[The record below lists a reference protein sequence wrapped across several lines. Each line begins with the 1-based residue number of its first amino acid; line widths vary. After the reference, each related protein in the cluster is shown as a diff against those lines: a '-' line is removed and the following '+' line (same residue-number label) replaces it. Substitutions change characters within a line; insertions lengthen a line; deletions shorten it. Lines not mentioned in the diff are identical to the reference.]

1 MKKRWMKTVIDTSRQ
16 DMPALP
22 FQRAVRQAAK
32 TMPKP
37 VALKTA

>member
-22 FQRAVRQAAK
+22 FQRAVRHTLR

-37 VALKTA
+37 AALKTA